1 MKKIILPVILSLFV
15 GGFVNA
21 QTTAK
26 QSSKPVVK
34 AASSVST
41 THTPAVKSTVSKT
54 NTQKA
59 TPATPATPAI
69 PAKRSTTIWR
79 KHKHAPKKTKK

>member
-34 AASSVST
+34 LASSVST

-54 NTQKA
+54 NTQKVI
-59 TPATPATPAI
+59 PATPAI
-69 PAKRSTTIWR
+69 PAKRSIAIRR
-79 KHKHAPKKTKK
+79 KHKHAPQKTKK